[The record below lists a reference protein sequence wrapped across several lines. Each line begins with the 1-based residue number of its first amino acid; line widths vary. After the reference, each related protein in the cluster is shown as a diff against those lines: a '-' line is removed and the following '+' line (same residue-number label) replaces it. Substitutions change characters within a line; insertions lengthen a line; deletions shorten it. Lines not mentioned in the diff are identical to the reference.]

1 MILFNNQLLFV
12 HNPKTAGTSL
22 LNYLG
27 KLLSGPVHYGG
38 VKEVGTY
45 HPSLSHSLNYACAV
59 TGNRPQDFHRII
71 SVIRNP
77 FDRELS
83 MYVYFRD
90 VLCNSAS
97 LAHDL
102 NDRHIER
109 IVRIA
114 GKLSF
119 DDYLARI
126 YSELGTCDIWKS
138 KYFYRTAEGGV
149 PSNLRILKT
158 ENLDEDLAEALR
170 GIELAKNIANIPR
183 LNTSPRTS
191 ADVYR
196 NARSLEIVAQSYEWI
211 FADGYYDI
219 DSFRIA

>member
-1 MILFNNQLLFV
+1 MILFINQLLFV

-27 KLLSGPVHYGG
+27 KVLFAPVHCAG

-59 TGNRPQDFHRII
+59 TGNRSQDFRRII

-97 LAHDL
+97 LAHNL
-102 NDRHIER
+102 NDSHMER
-109 IVRIA
+109 IVRMA

-119 DDYLARI
+119 DDYLAWT

-138 KYFYRTAEGGV
+138 KYYYRTAEGDV
-149 PSNLRILKT
+149 PPNLQILKM
-158 ENLDEDLAEALR
+158 ENLDKDLGEALR
-170 GIELAKNIANIPR
+170 GIELENNIDTIPR
-183 LNTSPRTS
+183 LNVSQRTS
-191 ADVYR
+191 AKVYQKACYMR
-196 NARSLEIVAQSYEWI
+196 TVA
-211 FADGYYDI
+211 A
-219 DSFRIA
+219 

>member
-27 KLLSGPVHYGG
+27 KILSKPVHYAG

-45 HPSLSHSLNYACAV
+45 HPSLSQSLNYACAV
-59 TGNRPQDFHRII
+59 TGNRSQDFRRII

-138 KYFYRTAEGGV
+138 KYYYRTAEGNA

-170 GIELAKNIANIPR
+170 GIELENNSANIPR
-183 LNTSPRTS
+183 LNTAPRTS
-191 ADVYR
+191 ADVYQK
-196 NARSLEIVAQSYEWI
+196 ARSLEIVAQSYEWI

>member
-1 MILFNNQLLFV
+1 MEPREKILLNNELLFV

-22 LNYLG
+22 INYLG
-27 KLLSGPVHYGG
+27 KILSGPVHYGG

-45 HPSLSHSLNYACAV
+45 HPSLSRSLNYACAI
-59 TGNRPQDFHRII
+59 TGNRPQDFQRII

-102 NDRHIER
+102 NDSHIER
-109 IVRIA
+109 LIRMA

-119 DDYLARI
+119 DDYLAWI

-138 KYFYRTAEGGV
+138 KYFYMTAEGDV

-158 ENLDEDLAEALR
+158 ECLDEDLVGALR
-170 GIELAKNIANIPR
+170 GIEL
-183 LNTSPRTS
+183 
-191 ADVYR
+191 
-196 NARSLEIVAQSYEWI
+196 
-211 FADGYYDI
+211 
-219 DSFRIA
+219 